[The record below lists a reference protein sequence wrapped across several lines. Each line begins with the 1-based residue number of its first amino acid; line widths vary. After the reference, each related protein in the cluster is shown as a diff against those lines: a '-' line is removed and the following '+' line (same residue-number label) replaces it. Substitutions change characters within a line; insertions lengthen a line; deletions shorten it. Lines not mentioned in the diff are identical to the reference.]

1 MTPKETFAA
10 PRIFRLRQ
18 PSTVKLPRLETGG
31 RKCGGANSLRFF
43 AERRHGHRRPR
54 HSSRRLVIG
63 YLSARGPGN
72 SADIIAA
79 FRQGLK
85 EADSSKART
94 SPLKSRFAEGDFDRL
109 PALAADLV
117 ARKVNTVVATGGTV
131 SVVKAK
137 PVVPT
142 TVPIVFAMGG
152 DPVKL
157 GVVASLNRPGE
168 NITGVAFL
176 VNGLAGKQME
186 LLHTLVPTTGVIG
199 FLVNPKDPNAETNSK
214 DAQAAAALLGL
225 KAVVG
230 AASIESEIEA
240 TLASFAQQH
249 VGALFVD
256 AEPFLLD
263 NRNRIL
269 KLAAEAAV
277 PVVSQFR
284 LFAQDGGLA
293 SYGTSLTDANPL
305 LGVYTAVFS
314 KARTIRSTGRAVHQV
329 RSGHQSKDS
338 QGPAYSRSVDADG
351 HRRRGD
357 RIASLTSR
365 FGHFSDMGPCPT
377 SVRHAHQSGRSPKS
391 RSRCRTRPPAGS
403 APRRTRRSVRRCA
416 AGMRTRFPATATCPE
431 CPRSG

>member
-1 MTPKETFAA
+1 LSAA
-10 PRIFRLRQ
+10 RPCGHWRR
-18 PSTVKLPRLETGG
+18 G
-31 RKCGGANSLRFF
+31 RS
-43 AERRHGHRRPR
+43 RP
-54 HSSRRLVIG
+54 VIG
-63 YLSARGPGN
+63 YLSARAPGN

-85 EADSSKART
+85 EVGFIEGENVT
-94 SPLKSRFAEGDFDRL
+94 IESRFAEGNFDRL

-117 ARKVNTVVATGGTV
+117 ARKVNVVVATGGTV

-157 GVVASLNRPGE
+157 GVVASLNRPSE
-168 NITGVAFL
+168 NATGVAFL
-176 VNGLAGKQME
+176 VNGLASKQME
-186 LLHTLVPTTGVIG
+186 LLHTLVPTTDVIG
-199 FLVNPKDPNAETNSK
+199 FLVNPKDPNAETDSK
-214 DAQAAAALLGL
+214 DAQAAAALLGS
-225 KAVVG
+225 KVVVG
-230 AASIESEIEA
+230 TASIESEIEA

-293 SYGTSLTDANPL
+293 SYGTSLTDANRL
-305 LGVYTAVFS
+305 LGVYTGRILKGEKPSDLPVVQ
-314 KARTIRSTGRAVHQV
+314 STKFDLVINLTTAKTLGIVVPSTLIAI
-329 RSGHQSKDS
+329 
-338 QGPAYSRSVDADG
+338 ADEV
-351 HRRRGD
+351 
-357 RIASLTSR
+357 I
-365 FGHFSDMGPCPT
+365 
-377 SVRHAHQSGRSPKS
+377 
-391 RSRCRTRPPAGS
+391 
-403 APRRTRRSVRRCA
+403 
-416 AGMRTRFPATATCPE
+416 E
-431 CPRSG
+431 

>member
-1 MTPKETFAA
+1 MGVIMQRREFIT
-10 PRIFRLRQ
+10 L
-18 PSTVKLPRLETGG
+18 L
-31 RKCGGANSLRFF
+31 GGAAAWTPAAR
-43 AERRHGHRRPR
+43 AQQPGRP
-54 HSSRRLVIG
+54 VIG
-63 YLSARGPGN
+63 YLSARAPGN

-85 EADSSKART
+85 EAGFVEGENVT
-94 SPLKSRFAEGDFDRL
+94 IESRFAEGSFDRL

-117 ARKVNTVVATGGTV
+117 TRKVNVVVATGGTV

-168 NITGVAFL
+168 TITGVAFL

-199 FLVNPKDPNAETNSK
+199 FLVNPRDPNAETDLK
-214 DAQAAAALLGL
+214 DAQAAAGLLGL
-225 KAVVG
+225 KVVVG
-230 AASIESEIEA
+230 AASVESEIEA
-240 TLASFAQQH
+240 TFASFAQQH

-269 KLAAEAAV
+269 MLAAQAAV

-293 SYGTSLTDANPL
+293 SYGTSLTDANRL
-305 LGVYTAVFS
+305 LGVYTGRILKGEKPSDLPVVQSTKFDLVINLKTA
-314 KARTIRSTGRAVHQV
+314 KALGIVVPSTLIAI
-329 RSGHQSKDS
+329 
-338 QGPAYSRSVDADG
+338 ADEV
-351 HRRRGD
+351 
-357 RIASLTSR
+357 I
-365 FGHFSDMGPCPT
+365 
-377 SVRHAHQSGRSPKS
+377 
-391 RSRCRTRPPAGS
+391 
-403 APRRTRRSVRRCA
+403 
-416 AGMRTRFPATATCPE
+416 E
-431 CPRSG
+431 